1 MVVLLEANVT
11 KYERSLAKAMGQT
24 NVSAT
29 RIETRFRTMNK
40 NIEKSFD
47 FSGLA
52 TRGLATL
59 GIGLSGAAA
68 FKSVSEAAQKFTALQ
83 NSLKVT
89 GLEGAELE
97 KTFSSLF
104 QIAQK
109 NGTAIEPLTTLYSRA
124 SQAQKELKA
133 SSEDLLK
140 FTDGISIALRV
151 AGTNSTQAAG
161 ALLQLSQAIGSGVVR
176 AEEFNSVNEGA
187 RPILQAVAAGLKEA
201 GGSVSTLKNL
211 VNEGKVSSEAF
222 FRAFLAGMPQLEA
235 QAAKADGTI
244 GQANERISNAFI
256 ALVGHLDKTTGASSN
271 AAKGLNAIADV
282 VEKLGGYFD
291 AASSKLETLQKW
303 LSSVGSNPAWTTLA
317 KFFGADFSPEEM
329 AKYGLRPVDRSSEGK
344 PARVVITGGTTEKP
358 PIKPVFLA
366 DFKVPGKKGS
376 SAASRRDTFERSTD
390 QISKRIEL
398 MKVEAST
405 IDLTAAAQE
414 RARVVVELE
423 TAAKHANERAGKKNA
438 EVTEAQRAKINEL
451 ADAYAKARGELE
463 QLNGPLATFARE
475 SADLGKQ
482 LEFSAVHSLDRMSDE
497 FADVITGTQSVS
509 DAFKSMSNLIIQELA
524 RIAIKKAVLG
534 PLADVVGGIFGGGAR
549 SLFNSLAGAFG
560 SGHAAGGYISGS
572 GGPRSDSIPA
582 RLSNGEY
589 VVNAR
594 ATAQHRDLLD
604 AINFGKGFAAGGYV
618 GIPTLSG
625 RSVGVKASTPS
636 ISFGDIN
643 VTVPEG
649 TPTSDA
655 SSIAQSV
662 KGMVGQ
668 IVDERIRYHTRPRGA
683 LA

>member
-1 MVVLLEANVT
+1 MATDLERLVVSLEANVT

-24 NVSAT
+24 NVSAM
-29 RIETRFRTMNK
+29 RIETRFKTMNK

-52 TRGLATL
+52 TRGLAAL
-59 GIGLSGAAA
+59 GIGLSGAAS
-68 FKSVSEAAQKFTALQ
+68 FKAVSEAAQKFTALQ

-329 AKYGLRPVDRSSEGK
+329 AKYGLTPVSG
-344 PARVVITGGTTEKP
+344 
-358 PIKPVFLA
+358 
-366 DFKVPGKKGS
+366 
-376 SAASRRDTFERSTD
+376 
-390 QISKRIEL
+390 
-398 MKVEAST
+398 
-405 IDLTAAAQE
+405 
-414 RARVVVELE
+414 
-423 TAAKHANERAGKKNA
+423 AG
-438 EVTEAQRAKINEL
+438 
-451 ADAYAKARGELE
+451 
-463 QLNGPLATFARE
+463 
-475 SADLGKQ
+475 
-482 LEFSAVHSLDRMSDE
+482 
-497 FADVITGTQSVS
+497 QS
-509 DAFKSMSNLIIQELA
+509 
-524 RIAIKKAVLG
+524 G
-534 PLADVVGGIFGGGAR
+534 
-549 SLFNSLAGAFG
+549 
-560 SGHAAGGYISGS
+560 
-572 GGPRSDSIPA
+572 
-582 RLSNGEY
+582 
-589 VVNAR
+589 
-594 ATAQHRDLLD
+594 
-604 AINFGKGFAAGGYV
+604 
-618 GIPTLSG
+618 
-625 RSVGVKASTPS
+625 
-636 ISFGDIN
+636 
-643 VTVPEG
+643 
-649 TPTSDA
+649 
-655 SSIAQSV
+655 
-662 KGMVGQ
+662 
-668 IVDERIRYHTRPRGA
+668 
-683 LA
+683 